1 MWYQSVESFA
11 LPVKGPLTVCTGAGY
26 RETRAVL
33 FLSSVW
39 QGEWDYVIGATEHK
53 SLCRRIKVGK
63 CTLCQKK
70 DIEKKKK
77 KKDIVLVEIAGSC
90 QRAWASVAKSSLVS
104 GRHVE
109 PALVWKLR

>member
-1 MWYQSVESFA
+1 MWYQSVESLA

-26 RETRAVL
+26 RETGAVL

-63 CTLCQKK
+63 CTLCQ
-70 DIEKKKK
+70 E
-77 KKDIVLVEIAGSC
+77 KDIVLVEIAGSC

>member
-1 MWYQSVESFA
+1 MWYQSMESLA

-39 QGEWDYVIGATEHK
+39 QGEWDYVIGTTEHK
-53 SLCRRIKVGK
+53 NLCRRIKVGK
-63 CTLCQKK
+63 CTLCR
-70 DIEKKKK
+70 
-77 KKDIVLVEIAGSC
+77 KKDIVLVEIAGSR